1 MRHFCSDR
9 KTIEF
14 SGVHTKIQFT
24 FNLTL
29 SFKFPP
35 RTSRWQ
41 MSQMVIWSRTGRADD
56 RILTHISV
64 LAMTN
69 HYHKI
74 HMLSTYTLDTIQF
87 LRSDVLVS
95 DPHLVLLPPPP
106 LPVQLHHPPSPPPPR
121 RCESSPSETK
131 HTCPEC
137 TTAAQWRMETLKHV
151 GVF

>member
-1 MRHFCSDR
+1 
-9 KTIEF
+9 
-14 SGVHTKIQFT
+14 
-24 FNLTL
+24 
-29 SFKFPP
+29 
-35 RTSRWQ
+35 

-106 LPVQLHHPPSPPPPR
+106 LPIQLHHHADVSRPHQRPNILVQSVPLQL
-121 RCESSPSETK
+121 SEEWK
-131 HTCPEC
+131 PKN
-137 TTAAQWRMETLKHV
+137 ML
-151 GVF
+151 VFF